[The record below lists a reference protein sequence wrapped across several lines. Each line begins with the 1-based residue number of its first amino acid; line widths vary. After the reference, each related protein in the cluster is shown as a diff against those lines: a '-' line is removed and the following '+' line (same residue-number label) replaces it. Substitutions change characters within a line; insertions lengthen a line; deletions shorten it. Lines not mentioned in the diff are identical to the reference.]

1 MSLADRLEAGPATV
15 VHGNPCSVATA
26 LSALPPKER
35 TALQAM
41 LDDRRWTQSMIYDAL
56 AAEGVQVGKQSVGR
70 HRSAKCRCAP

>member
-35 TALQAM
+35 AALQAM
-41 LDDRRWTQSMIYDAL
+41 LDDRRWTQRQIQDAL
-56 AAEGVQVGKQSVGR
+56 KAEGIDVGFQSIGR
-70 HRSAKCRCAP
+70 HRNQACRCFR